1 MPVCDMITP
10 SFEFFRFFCVFTF
23 YINSILI
30 FNLIITTLNIS
41 NLSFIYFY
49 FYIILPLEAGP
60 HRLAAPRLSVTRA
73 SCTAASSA
81 GQAWPHGCGPALPVG
96 TPPPGIVHTAWAVAQ
111 AVRV

>member
-49 FYIILPLEAGP
+49 F
-60 HRLAAPRLSVTRA
+60 
-73 SCTAASSA
+73 
-81 GQAWPHGCGPALPVG
+81 
-96 TPPPGIVHTAWAVAQ
+96 
-111 AVRV
+111 